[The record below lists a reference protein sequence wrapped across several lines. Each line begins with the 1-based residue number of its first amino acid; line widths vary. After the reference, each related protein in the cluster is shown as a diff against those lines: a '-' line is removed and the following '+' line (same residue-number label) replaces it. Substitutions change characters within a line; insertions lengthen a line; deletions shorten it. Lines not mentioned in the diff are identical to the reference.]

1 MFIQWTSLGLV
12 SKGTF
17 ERTSPKA
24 RKDEEGC
31 WPRIS
36 FSKILYSSLGY
47 QGENSKNLNS
57 NGANR
62 TLRLQDSWAKKLL
75 ERFEFQNIVP
85 PQSRSC
91 TSKPITIELAGARH
105 RQGAFLWLNSRN
117 SRRALR
123 QMLRHLII
131 VPFKCVSSWNFH
143 EHRFPIKGICDRLG
157 YYRFPGSFWRCS
169 REWQS
174 IWLLYG
180 TRRVTISYK
189 VLQIIFIAPGN
200 EKIQKLLFSLPVQK
214 FS

>member
-1 MFIQWTSLGLV
+1 MFVQWTSLGLV

-17 ERTSPKA
+17 ERIPPKA
-24 RKDEEGC
+24 RSVKTLH
-31 WPRIS
+31 P
-36 FSKILYSSLGY
+36 SLRY
-47 QGENSKNLNS
+47 Q
-57 NGANR
+57 
-62 TLRLQDSWAKKLL
+62 DKKLEEFEL
-75 ERFEFQNIVP
+75 KWRKQDTSTSRFLSQETSWTFRVPKHIVP

-91 TSKPITIELAGARH
+91 ASKPITIELAGARH
-105 RQGAFLWLNSRN
+105 CQGAFLWLNSRN

-157 YYRFPGSFWRCS
+157 YYLFPGSFWRCS

-174 IWLLYG
+174 IWLLHG
-180 TRRVTISYK
+180 RRRVTISYK
-189 VLQIIFIAPGN
+189 VLQIISIAPGN